1 MHHAVH
7 AATVL
12 FLVSLQDIQCG
23 DNPSVFKSL
32 QTHGDDVSAFS
43 LRNDHTGFDDRCRSL
58 TDMPLNGM
66 AGLASKASWIPVD
79 DGDKSLVERRNQPP
93 PELFVRAKV
102 EKDLHNASS

>member
-12 FLVSLQDIQCG
+12 FVVSLQDIQCG

-43 LRNDHTGFDDRCRSL
+43 LRDDHTGFDDRCRSL
-58 TDMPLNGM
+58 TDMPLDGM

-79 DGDKSLVERRNQPP
+79 DGDKSLVERWNQPAS
-93 PELFVRAKV
+93 ELLVGTKV